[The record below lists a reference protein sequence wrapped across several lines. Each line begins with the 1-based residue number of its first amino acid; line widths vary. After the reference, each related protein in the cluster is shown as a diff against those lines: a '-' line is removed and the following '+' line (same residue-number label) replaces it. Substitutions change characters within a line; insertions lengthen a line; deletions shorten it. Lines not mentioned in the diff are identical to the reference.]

1 MKTMKLT
8 MPLLVAL
15 VYAPTHALA
24 VPLLSGD
31 LNKVTVF
38 AKTYFKAGQNTQVF
52 GSVLSGDVATTGAG
66 SAIHGFFESTG
77 AANIG
82 ASIVGGP
89 QDTISVSSY
98 VKSGDLI
105 TTGDGSIV
113 TGNMMASGAANIG
126 ANATVVG
133 NVVSGDVGTAG
144 AKASIGGDFMAI
156 GANSIGANANVG
168 GNFSSG
174 GLAST
179 GANSTVG
186 GHVLA
191 GGAASVSATSQ
202 VGGMVQAVNPGP
214 GQTWLSASP
223 VPSNMTSTV
232 RSEVIAHVATDAE
245 ILRLA
250 QASLTSMANSTA
262 PVMGHDT
269 LNTVITSY
277 LPATMTVDTTLFAG
291 VYSAPSWSTTA
302 GTTLKLDAQNLD
314 NQSWVFNFA
323 SILAFGGATNVVL
336 INAGEGSS
344 VVWNV
349 NNGALE
355 GYASLGDGAHVIG
368 TIIGNT
374 YVSVGANAHVLDVGT
389 SCGGVYSQTSYV
401 STGANSIIGGI
412 GCTGGN
418 LDLNLDG
425 TMTIASVEP
434 EPQPE
439 PDPQPV
445 PEPASYSMLLA
456 GLGLMG
462 FMLRRRKTS

>member
-8 MPLLVAL
+8 LPLFVAL
-15 VYAPTHALA
+15 AYAPTHALA

-38 AKTYFKAGQNTQVF
+38 ARTYFEAGQNTQVF

-82 ASIVGGP
+82 ASIVGGS
-89 QDTISVSSY
+89 QTTVSVSGY
-98 VKSGDLI
+98 VKSGDLV
-105 TTGDGSIV
+105 TTGDGAIV
-113 TGNMMASGAANIG
+113 TGNVMASGAANIG
-126 ANATVVG
+126 ANAKVAG
-133 NVVSGDVGTAG
+133 NVVSGGVGTAG
-144 AKASIGGDFMAI
+144 ANAAISGDFM
-156 GANSIGANANVG
+156 SIGANTIGANAKVG

-179 GANSTVG
+179 GANSTVD

-191 GGAASVSATSQ
+191 GGAASISASSK
-202 VGGMVQAVNPGP
+202 VGGIVQAVNATGL
-214 GQTWLSASP
+214 QTQLTASP
-223 VPSNMTSTV
+223 VPSDMTATV
-232 RSEVIAHVATDAE
+232 TKDVIAHVAKDAE
-245 ILRLA
+245 ILRFA
-250 QASLTSMANSTA
+250 QASLTSMVNSKA
-262 PVMGHDT
+262 PVMGYDT

-277 LPATMTVDTTLFAG
+277 LPATMTVDTTLYAG

-302 GTTLKLDAQNLD
+302 GTTLKLDAQGLD

-336 INAGEGSS
+336 VNAGEGSNS

-349 NNGALE
+349 NNKALE

-401 STGANSIIGGI
+401 STGANAIIGGI
-412 GCTGGN
+412 GCMGSN
-418 LDLNLDG
+418 LNLDPDG
-425 TMTIASVEP
+425 AMTIASLEP
-434 EPQPE
+434 EPE
-439 PDPQPV
+439 PQPV
-445 PEPASYSMLLA
+445 PEPATYSMLLA

>member
-8 MPLLVAL
+8 LPLLVAL
-15 VYAPTHALA
+15 AYAPTHALA

-38 AKTYFKAGQNTQVF
+38 ARTYFEAGQNTQVF

-66 SAIHGFFESTG
+66 SAIYGFFESTG

-82 ASIVGGP
+82 ASIVGGS
-89 QDTISVSSY
+89 QTTISVTEY
-98 VKSGDLI
+98 VKSGDLV

-113 TGNMMASGAANIG
+113 TSNVTSRGAANIG
-126 ANATVVG
+126 ANAKVTG
-133 NVVSGDVGTAG
+133 NVASGDVGTAG
-144 AKASIGGDFMAI
+144 ANAI
-156 GANSIGANANVG
+156 ISGNFTSVGANSIGANAKVG
-168 GNFSSG
+168 GNFASG

-179 GANSTVG
+179 GANSRVEG
-186 GHVLA
+186 NVLA
-191 GGAASVSATSQ
+191 GGAASISATS
-202 VGGMVQAVNPGP
+202 VVLGTVQAVDNTGT
-214 GQTWLSASP
+214 QLHLNASP
-223 VPSNMTSTV
+223 VPSNLTSTV
-232 RSEVIAHVATDAE
+232 RGEVIAHVAADAE
-245 ILRLA
+245 ILRKA
-250 QASLTSMANSTA
+250 QASLTGMANSTA

-269 LNTVITSY
+269 LGTVITSY
-277 LPATMTVDTTLFAG
+277 LPATMTVDTTLYAG
-291 VYSAPSWSTTA
+291 VYSAASWSTTA
-302 GTTLKLDAQNLD
+302 GTTLTLDAQHMD

-323 SILAFGGATNVVL
+323 SILAFGGVSNVVL
-336 INAGEGSS
+336 TNAGVGNS

-401 STGANSIIGGI
+401 STGANAIIGGI
-412 GCTGGN
+412 GCTDNN
-418 LDLNLDG
+418 LDLNSDG

-434 EPQPE
+434 ELE
-439 PDPQPV
+439 SVPV
-445 PEPASYSMLLA
+445 PEPATCSMLLA